1 MLTTKQLF
9 ERQEEEEYQRFLAE
23 NTMYDAASKATFV
36 DDETAIMNA
45 FMFNFIGILGSFNAA
60 RQMNHLSSL
69 RKYERYFKSD
79 GQLMLKNIG
88 DDNHNI
94 SLVLKLMADKKMF
107 ISDAKVSE
115 MTRFLVKCKAGVI
128 NTVDDDIVRGWVA
141 NIKSTALMNLHPKL
155 RELMNKFKT
164 GAISLIDTS
173 KELRRVLKKFP
184 EAGEDLWT
192 VSMYVKYARLAGVNT
207 VTVGTAAGAG
217 VTSNVGDDDDDD
229 KNDNVAQVH
238 ASPDVNDVTDDAAPS
253 VQDEP
258 VAVPVQ
264 PDYLTYDH
272 EAGLLQ
278 FISSQI
284 EKCVDSDTG
293 LRGLQAMSQLA
304 YPTVSN
310 QGHMVT
316 GFEFDLTD
324 EEQVEIHNKWRQ
336 RYVYTVTQL
345 TEIGKRIA
353 AFLFMDNSTGVYA
366 IEEALELKNVE
377 FLRNN
382 ISFFRGLKE
391 KYGILGNQIPYSAYQ
406 TMAMTFGN
414 IKSDP
419 TCWLFGFNTTD
430 VALEITSGK
439 LGKAMLDHYKGNN
452 GDSIVIGILGYMR
465 EMSPTIRQMYFN
477 CLLEVISTAY
487 VYMMSYSSYLS
498 DAFKSL
504 LFDGSFADMI
514 GWDTVTSYV
523 LERYK
528 QVYPPYKWDSW
539 NANSKVS
546 LCRHG
551 LEFLLTPAN
560 KANADFS
567 FINDHWT
574 KLYALDDADFVD
586 TIKRVKDSYKGS
598 VEYPLENMDAADVS
612 MIAKCV
618 IRALELGIIF
628 PNRVNAMAYN
638 MVPSM
643 KQRVRDALDAYIT
656 KDTSVGS
663 SWEEQEN
670 ALMSAAFI
678 HGESDVAAGAEYV
691 INKIKGTPNAGAK
704 TRIFF
709 MSNRGT
715 MPEYRQKIFLGGYRA
730 LGKDLDIYDLGINK
744 NSKYDNLYS
753 AFLKY
758 YDFEGEDAVEF
769 MKLEVKNGF
778 KFFNAENGK
787 SISVR
792 DHKQGMQQALVDI
805 MTDAVETDPAITDI
819 FFDNLETYY
828 RGKVRDQ
835 LAAIKFVYG
844 QVLEGPI
851 NLFDKLDRRRVKQM
865 FEFNEINPT
874 ELVKQAKIKLGKNEK
889 FTDYIKRVEAEAAKG
904 DGVVPKVKAVDD
916 NITNEQKYLIGK
928 HLIDN
933 YYAGKHGNVYPLIL
947 RSMTVSFPDGEF
959 KKFMQEQIDAGKL
972 EQVVPCFHGTGGI
985 AANMILR
992 YGFKIIPSKD
1002 SSVVGRMLGD
1012 GIYFSNKIDKILQYV
1027 GNSGYGRQA
1036 GTRGYVFEM
1045 ESILGQPIKDYRSA
1059 GVPNATSKSNVIS
1072 PEWAVFSPEKQLRI
1086 LKCYEVELN
1095 RYDKFKAY
1103 QEKMKGTLEESK
1115 TMKFGELLTEAKR
1128 SGVQDYIVYSF
1139 RGGELP
1145 RLKNGRLE
1153 YVEPKKVDFPSGI
1166 KIEGGNEDDGYV
1178 RVYIPAKRTEYR
1190 EYSAC
1195 KKLKGKELK
1204 DYLKLTEQL

>member
-9 ERQEEEEYQRFLAE
+9 ERQEEEDYQRFLAE
-23 NTMYDAASKATFV
+23 NTLYDAANKATFV

-88 DDNHNI
+88 DDNNNI
-94 SLVLKLMADKKMF
+94 SLVLKLMTDKKMF

-155 RELMNKFKT
+155 RDLMNKFKT

-173 KELRRVLKKFP
+173 KELRRVIKKFP

-192 VSMYVKYARLAGVNT
+192 VSMYVKYARLAGVST

-217 VTSNVGDDDDDD
+217 VTSNTGDDDDDD
-229 KNDNVAQVH
+229 KNDNLAQVH
-238 ASPDVNDVTDDAAPS
+238 ASPDVDDVADDVAPV

-264 PDYLTYDH
+264 PDYQTYDH
-272 EAGLLQ
+272 DAGLLQ
-278 FISSQI
+278 FISKQI
-284 EKCVDSDTG
+284 EECVNTSTG
-293 LRGLQAMSQLA
+293 LKGLYGLAQTA
-304 YPTVSN
+304 YPIVSKY
-310 QGHMVT
+310 GEMVT
-316 GFEFDLTD
+316 GFEFDLND
-324 EEQVEIHNKWRQ
+324 EAQSEMHDKYRT
-336 RYVYTVTQL
+336 RYSATITQL
-345 TEIGKRIA
+345 SEMGKRISHYM
-353 AFLFMDNSTGVYA
+353 LGDNSNSVYA
-366 IEEALELKNVE
+366 IEEAMELKNVE
-377 FLRNN
+377 FLRKH

-391 KYGILGNQIPYSAYQ
+391 KYSILGDEIGYTGYQ
-406 TMAMTFGN
+406 TMAMAFSNMKT
-414 IKSDP
+414 DP
-419 TCWLFGFNTTD
+419 TCWLFGFNSID
-430 VALEITSGK
+430 VAFEMTNGK
-439 LGKAMLDHYKGNN
+439 IGQDMVNHYKGTN
-452 GDSIVIGILGYMR
+452 GNSIVIGIMGNMR
-465 EMSPTIRQMYFN
+465 EMSPMIRQMYFN
-477 CLLEVISTAY
+477 CLLEVIKPAY
-487 VYMMSYSSYLS
+487 VYMMSYSSYLT
-498 DAFKSL
+498 DGYKEL
-504 LFDGSFADMI
+504 LFTGPFADMI
-514 GWDTVTSYV
+514 GWDQVVNYVTDK
-523 LERYK
+523 YK
-528 QVYPPYKWDSW
+528 DFYPPYRWSAW
-539 NANSKVS
+539 NDQSK
-546 LCRHG
+546 LTMCRYG
-551 LEFLLTPAN
+551 MEFLLNPDN
-560 KANADFS
+560 KTNADFG
-567 FINDHWT
+567 FVNLHWS
-574 KLYALDDADFVD
+574 KVFALDDEEFKNVMLKVNDA
-586 TIKRVKDSYKGS
+586 YKTS
-598 VEYPLENMDAADVS
+598 VEFPLERMDTADVI

-618 IRALELGIIF
+618 IRALEIGVIF
-628 PNRVNAMAYN
+628 PNRVNEMAVN

-643 KQRVRDALDAYIT
+643 KQRVKDALDAYIT
-656 KDTSVGS
+656 KDTSAGVP
-663 SWEEQEN
+663 WEEQER
-670 ALMSAAFI
+670 ALLSAIFI
-678 HGESDVAAGAEYV
+678 HGEKDVKAGAEYV
-691 INKIKGTPNAGAK
+691 MSKIQGTPNSYGK
-704 TRIFF
+704 TRILL

-715 MPEYRQKIFLGGYRA
+715 MPEHRQKIFLGAYSV
-730 LGKDLDIYDLGINK
+730 LGKNLDLSSLGITS
-744 NSKYDNLYS
+744 SKFDNLYS

-792 DHKQGMQQALVDI
+792 DHKQGMQQSLVDI
-805 MTDAVETDPAITDI
+805 MTDAVETDPTVTDL

-874 ELVKQAKIKLGKNEK
+874 ELVKQAKLKLGKNEK

-904 DGVVPKVKAVDD
+904 DGVVPKVKATND

-1002 SSVVGRMLGD
+1002 ASVVGRMLGD

-1036 GTRGYVFEM
+1036 GTKGYVFEM

-1072 PEWAVFSPEKQLRI
+1072 PEWAVFNPEKQLRI

-1095 RYDKFKAY
+1095 RHDKFKAY
-1103 QEKMKGTLEESK
+1103 QAEMKGTLEESK
-1115 TMKFGELLTEAKR
+1115 TMKFGEMLTEAKR
-1128 SGVQDYIVYSF
+1128 SSVQDYIVYSF
-1139 RGGELP
+1139 RDGELP
-1145 RLKNGRLE
+1145 RWKNGRLE
-1153 YVEPKKVDFPSGI
+1153 YVEPKKVDFPAGI